1 MPFQSG
7 LVYPTT
13 SEGVSI
19 RDVQRALADG
29 SIDLY
34 TLFHSSKV
42 NIWSRYKPMN
52 NPAIDLS
59 EAWFDFTTM
68 KWKTTATW
76 WQGTEA
82 ASLRTCG
89 IDIKTFSSPAAL
101 KSAVDGGNW
110 GWTQKS
116 LGTSPSRLT
125 DFAWYNA
132 QAPSPFNDFSVYPH
146 EQVGGGDIGVSLG
159 AIMVGGSYT
168 LGLQDI
174 PMLPARYLGVLIFRG
189 STFFAAYIDSAP
201 LSQKD
206 VPRAEFSFAAPP
218 LSTSTPVTYTVYP
231 VLCSSNSTSGSNTY
245 IPLPFEPQTFKV
257 TNEPEQLPWM
267 RVTAITNQAM
277 TQLKVKF
284 TFNHGKEFHP
294 SSATVFQSVVGNL
307 FLADSG
313 TTGIYNWSLGNISI
327 PVGSD
332 SVSRT
337 GTSAPYFFENTV
349 NDVAISDIINRGG
362 YIELT
367 SRSAAVSIV
376 ASQTITRTPMEDI
389 RDVDI

>member
-1 MPFQSG
+1 MAYKNGIISP
-7 LVYPTT
+7 P
-13 SEGVSI
+13 VSI
-19 RDVQRALADG
+19 YDVQRAIADR

-34 TLFHSSKV
+34 ALFHSSKV
-42 NIWSRYKPMN
+42 NIWSRYKPIY

-59 EAWFDFTTM
+59 ELWFDFTTM
-68 KWKTTATW
+68 KWKSAATW

-82 ASLRTCG
+82 ATLRTCG

-101 KSAVDGGNW
+101 KSAVDGGDW

-116 LGTSPSRLT
+116 LSTSPSRLT

-146 EQVGGGDIGVSLG
+146 EQVGGGDISASLG

-174 PMLPARYLGVLIFRG
+174 PMLPDRYLGVLIFKG
-189 STFFAAYIDSAP
+189 STFFAAYIDSQK
-201 LSQKD
+201 LSEKD
-206 VPRAEFSFAAPP
+206 VPRAEFTFVAPP
-218 LSTSTPVTYTVYP
+218 QSSTTAVTYTVYP
-231 VLCSSNSTSGSNTY
+231 VLCSSNNTSGSNTY

-257 TNEPEQLPWM
+257 TNEPVQQPWM
-267 RVTAITNQAM
+267 RVAAITNDAM

-294 SSATVFQSVVGNL
+294 SSPTVFQNATANL
-307 FLADSG
+307 YLPDSG
-313 TTGIYNWSLGNISI
+313 TTGIYHWNLGNISI

-337 GTSAPYFFENTV
+337 GTSSPYFFENTV
-349 NDVAISDIINRGG
+349 GGVAIADIVNRGG
-362 YIELT
+362 YVEL
-367 SRSAAVSIV
+367 SSQSAAVPVV
-376 ASQTITRTPMEDI
+376 ATQTITRTPIEDI
-389 RDVDI
+389 RDIDI